1 MSIIPII
8 KPAEM
13 LRVLLKAGFVIIRT
27 RGSHMLMRHPATKRT
42 TTIFMHPGDLFRRTI
57 ANTLKQAGL
66 SVREFLRLLKH

>member
-13 LRVLLKAGFVIIRT
+13 LGVLLKAGFVILRT
-27 RGSHMLMRHPATKRT
+27 RGSHVLLRHPVTKRAT
-42 TTIFMHPGDLFRRTI
+42 TVLMHPGDLFRRTI

-66 SVREFLRLLKH
+66 SVSEFLRLLKH